1 MDRGNTRHARS
12 SLPRARLMSGSWLM
26 TLSGALRTTE
36 PVCVPFYPATKQKPP
51 PERNIMMDPAH
62 RVNRHFDG
70 HPFPVLE
77 SAIRGERSHSPQP
90 QHVPTKMDRISRVAK
105 VSPKR
110 NLGEA
115 VKLDPV
121 SVSVTPSEDRL
132 SFHSNVWTVW
142 LRSCIF
148 ASNKPEAKLEL
159 CQLNPLSRSSITQSA
174 PRERERERER
184 ERNTGRIAERHL
196 MRSFLKYHC
205 FAEWLTKA

>member
-12 SLPRARLMSGSWLM
+12 SLPRAPNVWIVANDVVWGFENDRAS
-26 TLSGALRTTE
+26 
-36 PVCVPFYPATKQKPP
+36 VCVPFYPATKQKPP

-77 SAIRGERSHSPQP
+77 SAIRGEGSHSPQP

-174 PRERERERER
+174 PRERER
-184 ERNTGRIAERHL
+184 NTGRIAERHL

-205 FAEWLTKA
+205 FAEWLTEGLRFRAV